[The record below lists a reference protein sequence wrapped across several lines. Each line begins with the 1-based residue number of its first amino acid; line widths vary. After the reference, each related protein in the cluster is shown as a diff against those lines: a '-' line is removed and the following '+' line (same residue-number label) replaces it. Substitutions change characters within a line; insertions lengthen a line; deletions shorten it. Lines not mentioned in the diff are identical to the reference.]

1 MTHMWTITKLVLYTI
16 KVTFKSNN
24 QVFKVQTVIAS
35 TGP

>member
-1 MTHMWTITKLVLYTI
+1 MTHMWTITKLVINTI
-16 KVTFKSNN
+16 TVTFKSNN